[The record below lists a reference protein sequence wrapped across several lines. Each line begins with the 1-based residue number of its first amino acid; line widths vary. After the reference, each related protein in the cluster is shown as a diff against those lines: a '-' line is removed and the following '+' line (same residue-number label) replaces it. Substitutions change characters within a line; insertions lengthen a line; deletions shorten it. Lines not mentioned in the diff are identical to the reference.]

1 MKRIFV
7 IIVFVLSFS
16 AQAQVRLVHINAEF
30 NAAHDWEYIADIK
43 GVKLLGGYIDKTPGL
58 QKAYNIKYVP
68 TLIVFNGS
76 EEVKRWE
83 AGLDMKL
90 HIKEEEVQEFINNL

>member
-1 MKRIFV
+1 MKKIF
-7 IIVFVLSFS
+7 IAIAFVLSFS
-16 AQAQVRLVHINAEF
+16 AKAQIRLVHINAEF
-30 NAAHDWEYIADIK
+30 NARNDWEYITNIK
-43 GVKLLGGYIDKTPGL
+43 NVKLLGGYIDKVPSL

-68 TLIVFNGS
+68 TLIIFNGS

-90 HIKEEEVQEFINNL
+90 HIKAEEVQEFINKL

>member
-1 MKRIFV
+1 MKKIFIV
-7 IIVFVLSFS
+7 IAFVLSFS
-16 AQAQVRLVHINAEF
+16 AKAQIRLVHINAEF
-30 NAAHDWEYIADIK
+30 NAEHDWEYITDIE

-90 HIKEEEVQEFINNL
+90 HVKEEEVQEFINNL